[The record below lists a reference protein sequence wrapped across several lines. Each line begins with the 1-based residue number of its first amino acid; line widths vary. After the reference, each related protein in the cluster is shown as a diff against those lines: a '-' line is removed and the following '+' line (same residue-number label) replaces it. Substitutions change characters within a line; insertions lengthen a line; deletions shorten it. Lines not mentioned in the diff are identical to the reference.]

1 MARTLDI
8 GLLWHS
14 DCNRNLGVGA
24 LTVGNM
30 ALVRAAAAQ
39 VGVGLRFHLFKP
51 VEHSPAYVDG
61 FATIHEITARFM
73 ASPGGYLAA
82 LGPLDLML
90 DISAGDSFT
99 DIYMGKRFALI
110 VATKAL
116 AIARGVPLVLS
127 PQTIGPFTRQPH
139 TALAGFILSRAA
151 AVYARDSQSLEA
163 ARAIAP
169 GARVEESIDVAFA
182 LPFEQQPRGPGT
194 RVGLN
199 VSGLLYSGGY
209 TGRNEFGLELDYR
222 AYVEGLIEALLARG
236 KLTVELITHVNSP
249 QIPRDDDGAA
259 AEALKARWPALVR
272 VPAFASPSAA
282 KSHIS
287 GLDFLVGARMHATIA
302 AYSAGVPVVPVSYS
316 RKFEGLYGSLAYPW
330 LVPARGMATD
340 AAIAFTLDAFERR
353 RELAEAIAASAPII
367 ATGLATYR
375 DGLARLMAGLA
386 RQ

>member
-1 MARTLDI
+1 MARSLDI

-30 ALVRAAAAQ
+30 ALVREAAAAA
-39 VGVGLRFHLFKP
+39 GVTPRFHLFKP
-51 VEHSPAYVDG
+51 IEHSPPYVTG
-61 FATIHEITARFM
+61 FARVHEITARFM

-110 VATKAL
+110 IATKAL

-127 PQTIGPFTRQPH
+127 PQTIGPFSRQPH
-139 TALAGFILSRAA
+139 TRLARFVMTRAA
-151 AVYARDSQSLEA
+151 AVYARDTQSVEA
-163 ARAIAP
+163 ARRIAP
-169 GARVEESIDVAFA
+169 AARVESAIDVAFA
-182 LPFEQQPRGPGT
+182 LPFERRPKGPGT
-194 RVGLN
+194 RFGLN

-209 TGRNEFGLELDYR
+209 TGRNEFGLDLDYP
-222 AYVEGLIEALLARG
+222 AYVHGLIEGLLARG
-236 KLTVELITHVNSP
+236 DVTVELITHVNAP

-259 AEALKARWPALVR
+259 ADALKARWPALVR
-272 VPAFASPSAA
+272 VPAFASPSEA

-302 AYSAGVPVVPVSYS
+302 AFSAGVPVVPVSYS
-316 RKFEGLYGSLAYPW
+316 RKFEGLYGSLGYPW
-330 LVPARGMATD
+330 LVPARGLATD
-340 AAIAFTLDAFERR
+340 AAIALTLDAFERR
-353 RELAEAIAASAPII
+353 AELEAAIEASAGTV
-367 ATGLATYR
+367 AAGLATYR
-375 DGLARLMAGLA
+375 DGLARLLA
-386 RQ
+386 KLAA